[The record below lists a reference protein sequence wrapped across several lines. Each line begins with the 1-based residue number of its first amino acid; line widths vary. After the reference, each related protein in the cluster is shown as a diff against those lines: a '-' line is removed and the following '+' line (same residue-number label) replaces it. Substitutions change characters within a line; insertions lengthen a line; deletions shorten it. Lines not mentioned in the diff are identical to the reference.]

1 MLFDIFGR
9 RHAGYEDKV
18 DHRLF
23 SWRGKPNHSMNIKP
37 RVLIMIAA
45 NEISGPG
52 KGVLQFLKHAPAGAF
67 EYVLCNFQVKDR
79 HPGQFVDEARRRTL
93 NPRLLRQ
100 RFPFDP
106 QLINQA
112 RRVVREQDINV
123 VQTHGYK
130 SNTIGFF
137 LHLFCGLPWIGFA
150 HGYIDDNWRNRLYNL
165 LDRLVLRRADRI
177 VAVSD
182 SMKTLL
188 IRHGVATDKIRTIPN
203 AVASSDMAL
212 TMSAQETRRRYGLTQ
227 AHRVIGVI
235 GRLSPEK
242 GQMIFLRAMVKAVQI
257 FPDVRALIIGDGQ
270 DRPLLEEFCRQKGLS
285 DHVVFLGH
293 QENVGDYYQVLDLL
307 VLPSLSEG
315 LPNAL
320 LEAMSFGVP
329 VLATAV
335 GGVPE
340 VVHDGNGMMVPP
352 DDPDMLAEKLIELL
366 KHDALRRA
374 MGLKGKRSL
383 HPRFTPDTRVQ
394 RIVSLYEELLSGR
407 DKKVA

>member
-1 MLFDIFGR
+1 
-9 RHAGYEDKV
+9 
-18 DHRLF
+18 
-23 SWRGKPNHSMNIKP
+23 MNIKP

-52 KGVLQFLKHAPAGAF
+52 KGVLQFLRHAPAGAF
-67 EYVLCNFQVKDR
+67 EYVLCNFEVKDSP
-79 HPGQFVDEARRRTL
+79 PGQFVDEARRRAL
-93 NPRLLRQ
+93 NPKLLRQ

-106 QLINQA
+106 QLLVQA
-112 RRVVREQDINV
+112 RRVVQEQGINV

-137 LHLFCGLPWIGFA
+137 LRLLCGLPWIGFA
-150 HGYIDDNWRNRLYNL
+150 HGYIDDNWRNRLYNVI
-165 LDRLVLRRADRI
+165 DRLVLRRADRV
-177 VAVSD
+177 VAVSE
-182 SMKTLL
+182 SMKSLL
-188 IRHGVATDKIRTIPN
+188 TRHGVAAHRIRTIAN

-227 AHRVIGVI
+227 ANRVIGVI

-242 GQMIFLRAMVKAVQI
+242 GQMIFLQAMEQAVRS
-257 FPDVRALIIGDGQ
+257 FPDVKALIIGDGQ
-270 DRPLLEEFCRQKGLS
+270 DRPLLEKFCQQKGLS

-293 QENVGDYYQVLDLL
+293 QENVGDYYQILDLL

-340 VVHDGNGMMVPP
+340 VVHTGNGVIVPP
-352 DDPDMLAEKLIELL
+352 NDPGMLAEKMIELL
-366 KHDALRRA
+366 KDEASRRG
-374 MGLKGKRSL
+374 MGLRGKNSL

-394 RIVSLYEELLSGR
+394 RIVSLYEELLSGAAEVQTTSKASR
-407 DKKVA
+407 